1 MLPLEGAAEAGFIFA
16 PEVLT
21 LRSAAGSVRGAAPGV
36 RTLSSAPDDFGCALA
51 LLLMFL
57 VRGGCS
63 CRGTTMTLITGFGAG
78 ADRGITRKG
87 ARLTVLVATFVF
99 VPPPPLPPASPA
111 HAASTPL
118 FISQKSIDDLLV
130 VADTLLALLLFAAS
144 VVEEV
149 SALFFTMV
157 SGECDGSACCGVALA
172 GVGFLD
178 EVLVAAL
185 FDGRCE
191 DETDDE
197 EDPPSATALLLDVN
211 TRLLVPDGK
220 ADDRARGPDC
230 VPYKRA
236 ELGGRCGLLEFPPG
250 R

>member
-1 MLPLEGAAEAGFIFA
+1 
-16 PEVLT
+16 
-21 LRSAAGSVRGAAPGV
+21 
-36 RTLSSAPDDFGCALA
+36 
-51 LLLMFL
+51 
-57 VRGGCS
+57 
-63 CRGTTMTLITGFGAG
+63 MTLITGFGAG

-111 HAASTPL
+111 HAVSPL

-157 SGECDGSACCGVALA
+157 CSGNCDGSACCGVA
-172 GVGFLD
+172 GVGLD
-178 EVLVAAL
+178 EVLVAVL

-191 DETDDE
+191 DEADE

-211 TRLLVPDGK
+211 TRLLVPDG
-220 ADDRARGPDC
+220 
-230 VPYKRA
+230 
-236 ELGGRCGLLEFPPG
+236 
-250 R
+250 